1 MEEEVADLVDVV
13 VVVGGGGVV
22 VVDVVVVGCV
32 VVVVVDVV
40 VVVGGVL
47 KATVSFT
54 FEGYIYSIKLVKLDV
69 LPKCK
74 GKLVT

>member
-13 VVVGGGGVV
+13 VVGGGGVV
-22 VVDVVVVGCV
+22 VVGCG

-40 VVVGGVL
+40 VGGGGVL

-54 FEGYIYSIKLVKLDV
+54 FEEYFYSIKLVKLDV
-69 LPKCK
+69 LPNCM
-74 GKLVT
+74 